1 MFHGSGK
8 NVQILHKQARTDQNA
23 ISELSRT
30 PLLKQTGTVQCT
42 IRDLT
47 EQIPRFS
54 THIVYQLHSSNFL
67 TLIGPSQ
74 DTDYAKL

>member
-8 NVQILHKQARTDQNA
+8 NVQILHKQARGATRTDQNV

-30 PLLKQTGTVQCT
+30 PLLKQTAVQCT

-47 EQIPRFS
+47 G
-54 THIVYQLHSSNFL
+54 HIDTLLH
-67 TLIGPSQ
+67 
-74 DTDYAKL
+74 KLGWI